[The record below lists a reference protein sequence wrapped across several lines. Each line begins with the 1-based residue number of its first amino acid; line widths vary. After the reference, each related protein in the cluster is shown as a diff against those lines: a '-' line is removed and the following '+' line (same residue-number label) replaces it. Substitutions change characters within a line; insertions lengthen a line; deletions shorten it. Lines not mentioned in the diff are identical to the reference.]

1 MSGSDESGGSQS
13 GGKDSGGTKIAAFA
27 AAFAAAWIA
36 RKVITFGWT
45 KVTGKEPPSD
55 PHDPHVGIGEA
66 LSWAVILGASI
77 EGARLLATRAA
88 TRKMRQAPA
97 GEIQQ

>member
-1 MSGSDESGGSQS
+1 MSGSDESGSS
-13 GGKDSGGTKIAAFA
+13 ESGGTKIAAFA

-45 KVTGKEPPSD
+45 KVTGKEPPGD

-88 TRKMRQAPA
+88 TRKVRQARA

>member
-1 MSGSDESGGSQS
+1 MSDSDGSGG
-13 GGKDSGGTKIAAFA
+13 GGESGGTKIVAFA

-77 EGARLLATRAA
+77 EGARLVATRAA
-88 TRKMRQAPA
+88 TRKMRQTAA
-97 GEIQQ
+97 SEIQQ

>member
-1 MSGSDESGGSQS
+1 MSDSDGGGGSE
-13 GGKDSGGTKIAAFA
+13 SGGTKIVAFA

-45 KVTGKEPPSD
+45 KVTGREPPSD

-77 EGARLLATRAA
+77 EGARLVATRAA
-88 TRKMRQAPA
+88 TRKVRQAA
-97 GEIQQ
+97 ASEIQQ